1 MTAVTIMQHG
11 DDIEIERV
19 VVDVTVAVVA
29 LVTVSVVVATIVM
42 TMAD

>member
-1 MTAVTIMQHG
+1 MQHG

-29 LVTVSVVVATIVM
+29 LMTVSVVVATIVM
-42 TMAD
+42 TMAV

>member
-1 MTAVTIMQHG
+1 MQHG

-19 VVDVTVAVVA
+19 AVDVAVAVVA
-29 LVTVSVVVATIVM
+29 LMTVSAVVATILM